1 MKYKAVLFDL
11 DGTLV
16 NSLIDIA
23 DSMNKVLQE
32 RQFPTHSYEVIND
45 FIGSGLR
52 NLVSKAL
59 PETHKDEATIES
71 TFQAMIETYRE
82 NCINKTFAYDGII
95 ELLDELKSRNIKM
108 AILSNKADELTKKI
122 GGTLFPDYFE
132 FVMGL
137 KSEATKKPNPGAA
150 IAISKD
156 LGFSPE
162 EVLYVGDSDIDMQT
176 AKNANMY
183 AVGVS
188 WGYRPKE
195 ELVAEGAQSI
205 INHPLELLELL

>member
-23 DSMNKVLQE
+23 DSMNKVLLE
-32 RQFPTHSYEVIND
+32 SKFPTHSYEAIND

-59 PETHKDEATIES
+59 PETHKDEATIEK
-71 TFQAMIETYRE
+71 TFQAMMTNYRE
-82 NCINKTFAYDGII
+82 NCTNKTIAYDGIV
-95 ELLDELKSRNIKM
+95 ELLDELKSRNIKV

-122 GGTLFPDYFE
+122 GGTLFPNYFE
-132 FVMGL
+132 SVMGL

-150 IAISKD
+150 IAISQD

-162 EVLYVGDSDIDMQT
+162 EVLYVGDSGIDMQT